1 MGQKSNLITLQSKSK
16 NLNLI
21 TQSPRT
27 FLKSFVF
34 LKNFERLLSKK
45 NVIIDK
51 KELNFESNRMFLNI
65 SLFFSSNKTLFYRKK
80 GFSNLEEKLNNDIK
94 NLFFKQFR
102 KLDNNL
108 LCIRVKNLNNF
119 LDQNSLNLFYKNFK
133 RFVGIFFN
141 RRFNLFIDFVKINS
155 LFLHSYV
162 STKVY
167 LYLLGQIFRILP
179 KSKHGRFLVFLKL
192 IFKNLILASKDFE
205 GKNKKSILGIK
216 LIVSGKIKGKPR
228 SSTTCIQVGSVPS
241 QSLDKDVDFSKL
253 HVYTLYGVF
262 GFKIWIYKKL
272 KN

>member
-1 MGQKSNLITLQSKSK
+1 
-16 NLNLI
+16 
-21 TQSPRT
+21 
-27 FLKSFVF
+27 
-34 LKNFERLLSKK
+34 
-45 NVIIDK
+45 
-51 KELNFESNRMFLNI
+51 
-65 SLFFSSNKTLFYRKK
+65 
-80 GFSNLEEKLNNDIK
+80 
-94 NLFFKQFR
+94 
-102 KLDNNL
+102 
-108 LCIRVKNLNNF
+108 
-119 LDQNSLNLFYKNFK
+119 LFYKNFK

-205 GKNKKSILGIK
+205 GKNKKCILGIK

>member
-1 MGQKSNLITLQSKSK
+1 MG
-16 NLNLI
+16 NLI

-108 LCIRVKNLNNF
+108 LCIRIKNLNNF

-133 RFVGIFFN
+133 RFVGIFF
-141 RRFNLFIDFVKINS
+141 
-155 LFLHSYV
+155 
-162 STKVY
+162 
-167 LYLLGQIFRILP
+167 
-179 KSKHGRFLVFLKL
+179 L
-192 IFKNLILASKDFE
+192 I
-205 GKNKKSILGIK
+205 
-216 LIVSGKIKGKPR
+216 
-228 SSTTCIQVGSVPS
+228 
-241 QSLDKDVDFSKL
+241 
-253 HVYTLYGVF
+253 
-262 GFKIWIYKKL
+262 
-272 KN
+272 